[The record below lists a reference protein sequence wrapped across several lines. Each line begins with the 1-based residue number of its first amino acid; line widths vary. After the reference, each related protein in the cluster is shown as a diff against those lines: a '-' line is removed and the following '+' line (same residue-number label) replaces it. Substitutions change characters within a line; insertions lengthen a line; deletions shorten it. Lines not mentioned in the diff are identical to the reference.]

1 MAGSDYWFAWEHAES
16 PNGPWAHLE
25 VLWFRG
31 HEAMSELFRYEVTLL
46 AKSNVPGQNADI
58 PLSKLI
64 GARAALR
71 IRTYTNPA
79 YRMVHGVITE
89 AEDVTSVPEGMV
101 YRVVLMPPFVR
112 ANHRQRS
119 RIFLDKP
126 IRKIID
132 TVIENDPNYQRVD
145 GIAADPVEVAS
156 GGYMPAKDRFTWRIS
171 DSPRIDAATTRPFC
185 VEYMET
191 DHNFVSRLLEDEG
204 IAYHFEH
211 GEDTCILVL
220 SDRDAGRTKLDPF
233 DPLGMNIQGRAVQTV
248 KLGARMR
255 PTRVRLHEY
264 NWRKPSLDMGAQAET
279 NDPDKA
285 GLFEDHYPGGY
296 FDSPNTGAP
305 LANAR
310 IDRLAVEAEYA
321 TFASSCRLLGA
332 GQIFDLDFPKP
343 KYEGQYLITNIQ
355 IYGEQAGASTIALQ
369 AGLGEELLGKPYE
382 CRFECARRTTDLGGI
397 HESRFR
403 PARSA
408 RRPRI
413 FGSQTAFVTAEPGS
427 LAEINVGGPLGD
439 EIGCVRLR
447 FLWDKEDE
455 RLAKEPS
462 SCWIRVSQFFAGAGQ
477 GAVFHPRVGV
487 EVIVEYLEGDPDRP
501 IVTGRVYNGQNR
513 PPVVGKGAATE
524 STMKTF
530 SSPGGGNFNE
540 IYFQDAAGREQIRLE
555 ASRNYDMIVDNDRSE
570 AVNNDGS
577 SDVGNN
583 RSESTGVNRSTSVGS
598 NNMEIIGMNES
609 VAVGANQS
617 VSVGMMRTMLVG
629 ANHMVQVGADQ
640 DVTIGANDT
649 LTVGAT
655 QTITVGAT
663 QTITVGAAQ
672 STTIGGGAA
681 TSVGGASTTNSGG
694 AMAMAAGGAMSLAA
708 PTQDFVAAGSQALQS
723 TTTTVTAAAMASI
736 AAGAMSSNAAPFVVQ
751 EAGGVLALSGPV
763 TIMNGGTITISG
775 GTVQIEGSTITV
787 NGGSVK
793 VDGGGQI
800 DMSAGLIKLN

>member
-1 MAGSDYWFAWEHAES
+1 MASDFTFAWEHADS
-16 PNGPWAHLE
+16 PNGPWGHLE

-31 HEAMSELFRYEVTLL
+31 HEAISELYRYELTVL
-46 AKSNVPGQNADI
+46 AKTPNADVNV
-58 PLSKLI
+58 SKMI
-64 GARAALR
+64 GARATLR
-71 IRTYTNPA
+71 IRTFADPA
-79 YRMVHGVITE
+79 YRLVHGVITE
-89 AEDVTSVPEGMV
+89 AEDLASVPEGMI

-112 ANHRQRS
+112 ATHRQRS
-119 RIFLDKP
+119 RIFLEKT
-126 IRKIID
+126 IRNIID
-132 TVIENDPNYQRVD
+132 TVVTNDPSYQRAD
-145 GIAADPVEVAS
+145 GLSADPVEVADPS
-156 GGYMPAKDRFTWRIS
+156 YSPAKDRFTWRITDTS
-171 DSPRIDAATTRPFC
+171 RIDQVTSRPFC
-185 VEYMET
+185 VEYMES

-211 GEDTCILVL
+211 GDDVCVLVL
-220 SDRDAGRTKLDPF
+220 SDKDAGRTKLQPF
-233 DPLGMNIQGRAVQTV
+233 DPLGINIQGRAVQSV
-248 KLGARMR
+248 KVGARMR
-255 PTRVRLHEY
+255 PTQVRLHEY
-264 NWRKPSLDMGAQAET
+264 NWRKPTLDMDAQAEEAV
-279 NDPDKA
+279 PQQQ
-285 GLFEDHYPGGY
+285 LFEDHYPGGY
-296 FDSPNTGAP
+296 FDSPTQGSP

-310 IDRLAVEAEYA
+310 VDRLAVEAEYA
-321 TFASSCRLLGA
+321 SFASNCRLLGA
-332 GQIFDLDFPKP
+332 GMIFELDYPKT
-343 KYEGQYLITNIQ
+343 KYDGEYLVTSIDV
-355 IYGEQAGASTIALQ
+355 YGEQAGAASIAL
-369 AGLGEELLGKPYE
+369 AIGLEKELQGKPYDS
-382 CRFECARRTTDLGGI
+382 RVECARRVTDLGSVG
-397 HESRFR
+397 ESRFR
-403 PARSA
+403 PARTA

-413 FGSQTAFVTAEPGS
+413 HGSQTAFVTAEPGS

-447 FLWDKEDE
+447 FLWDKEGE

-513 PPVVGKGAATE
+513 PPVAGKGAATE

-540 IYFQDAAGREQIRLE
+540 IYFQDSAGREQIRLE
-555 ASRNYDMIVDNDRSE
+555 ASRNYDMIVDHDRSE
-570 AVNNDGS
+570 SVANDGS

-598 NNMEIIGMNES
+598 NNMEIVGQNES
-609 VAVGANQS
+609 VAVGMNQS
-617 VSVGMMRTMLVG
+617 VSVGVNRTMLVG
-629 ANHMVQVGADQ
+629 AAHVVQIGATQDTTVGADDTFTVGGAQ
-640 DVTIGANDT
+640 TTTIGAEQTVTIG
-649 LTVGAT
+649 G
-655 QTITVGAT
+655 T

-672 STTIGGGAA
+672 A
-681 TSVGGASTTNSGG
+681 TSVGGASTANSGG
-694 AMAMAAGGAMSLAA
+694 AMSMASGGAMSLSA
-708 PTQDFVAAGSQALQS
+708 PMQSLTAAGMQNLTS
-723 TTTTVTAAAMASI
+723 TTTAVAAAAMATVT
-736 AAGAMSSNAAPFVVQ
+736 AGAMSSNTAPFVVQ